1 MSEKRLEKKFVFEEG
16 DFSYNY
22 FILNAMFKK
31 TFPER
36 KINSIY
42 FDTQTYGDV
51 WDNINGFG
59 NRNKSRIRWYND
71 IHDSD
76 VFFEQKKKINF
87 VTHKEVVKIGRFKNY
102 FELSNYLD
110 SEKFI
115 NSDYFN
121 KKQKNR
127 VKSLLVQYDR
137 NYYELTNKKL
147 RLTVDNNL
155 KIYNKFPNNFLKLA
169 HTIIE
174 IKFNVNNSDYV
185 NKFVYRHKLNNRNKK
200 FSKYVNSFIL
210 LNDSGLV

>member
-22 FILNAMFKK
+22 FILNAMLKK
-31 TFPER
+31 TFPQR

-71 IHDSD
+71 INDSNIY
-76 VFFEQKKKINF
+76 FEQKKKINF
-87 VTHKEVVKIGRFKNY
+87 ITHKEVV
-102 FELSNYLD
+102 
-110 SEKFI
+110 
-115 NSDYFN
+115 
-121 KKQKNR
+121 KQKNR

-137 NYYELTNKKL
+137 NYYELPNKKL

-155 KIYNKFPNNFLKLA
+155 KIYNKFPNNFLKLT

-174 IKFNVNNSDYV
+174 LKFNINNLDYV
-185 NKFVYRHKLNNRNKK
+185 NKFVYRYKLNNRNKK
-200 FSKYVNSFIL
+200 FSKYVNSFIS
-210 LNDSGLV
+210 LNDSGLA